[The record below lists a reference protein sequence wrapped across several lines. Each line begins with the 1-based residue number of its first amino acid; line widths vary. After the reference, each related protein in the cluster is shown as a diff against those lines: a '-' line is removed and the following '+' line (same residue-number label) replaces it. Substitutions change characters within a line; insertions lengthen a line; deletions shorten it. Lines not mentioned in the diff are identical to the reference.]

1 MTATLS
7 ISPLRRRSNGPG
19 HEALYNRQFLEPV
32 PSPIRL
38 ATALPALNEMMSLA
52 FARLII
58 GKFSEAAVTPA
69 AAIVR
74 KSRRCILPISHC
86 CR

>member
-1 MTATLS
+1 
-7 ISPLRRRSNGPG
+7 LRRRSNGPG
-19 HEALYNRQFLEPV
+19 HEVLYNQQFLEPV

-38 ATALPALNEMMSLA
+38 AVALPAFNLYMSLA
-52 FARLII
+52 FARPIV

-74 KSRRCILPISHC
+74 KSRRCILLISHGD
-86 CR
+86 